1 MDEQVLHH
9 SSGNKYDKFNN
20 IKEYMEKLE
29 SIHTKVGDT
38 GRHKEL
44 LRRMYYDK
52 YVIKPVDIPDSYYR
66 HQQEMYFERGYGYVE
81 ITEEMKRQ
89 YQQQIIN
96 DQKASLD
103 VWLNYFISEDAKVY
117 PFWAKYWAFQG
128 MLKLGSY
135 DKEKGEFGRRT
146 KDTVTPFPD
155 LNREALAISI
165 DLIIKM
171 VNKESI
177 NDKELEPLLKSGS
190 FGKIY
195 SYVIRHILNDNKN
208 ITKRNIGRWIK
219 YSRGSDHMPL
229 VKSLQ
234 GYNTGWCTAGE
245 ATAKSQLSMG
255 DFYVYYTLD
264 ENDEYKVP
272 RIAIRMENGFIA
284 EIRGIAEAQN
294 LEPEMKEVVE
304 EKIKDFPDKEKY
316 YKKISDME
324 ELTKIYK
331 KHKKC
336 EELTKEELTFLYEID
351 DKIVGFGYESD
362 PRIEEIKN
370 ERNQRE
376 DIGVIFN
383 YPKNQIAFKKHEIK
397 KDTILFYGDLV
408 LEGTEILENAV
419 LPPIIVGRVDM
430 FNVKNINN
438 VIMPEKIV
446 DSLNLENLIDAKNL
460 TLPKYIGWSLHLDK
474 LTSAE
479 GLVLPQ
485 IVGGYLDLGS
495 LKSAKG
501 LVLPQIVGRDL
512 CLGGLTSAEGLM
524 LPQSVGRHLDLRGL
538 KSAKGLMLPQ
548 SVESLNLSGLTSAEG
563 LVLPQSMGSLYLNG
577 LTSAEGLVLPQ
588 SVEDELYLSG
598 LTSTKGLVLPQSIGS
613 LYLNGLT
620 SAEGLVLPQ
629 SVESLHLNGLTS
641 AEGLVLPR
649 YIGWALHLD
658 GLTSAEGLVLPQSV
672 GRYLTLSGLTSAKGL
687 VLPQSVGEN
696 VSLKRLTSAEGL
708 IIPEPLTYKIKMCG
722 FEITPENVHEYKKTK
737 K

>member
-1 MDEQVLHH
+1 MNKEEIRFIDRLYKDLYMDEQVLHH

-103 VWLNYFISEDAKVY
+103 VWLNYFISGDAKVY

-155 LNREALAISI
+155 LNREALAVSI

-177 NDKELEPLLKSGS
+177 DDKELEPLLKSGS

-331 KHKKC
+331 KHKKG

-419 LPPIIVGRVDM
+419 LPPIIVGSVDM
-430 FNVKNINN
+430 SNVKNINN

-446 DSLNLENLIDAKNL
+446 GSLTLEALVDAKNL
-460 TLPKYIGWSLHLDK
+460 ILPKHIGGDLALDSLA
-474 LTSAE
+474 SAE

-485 IVGGYLDLGS
+485 IVGRNLYLN
-495 LKSAKG
+495 
-501 LVLPQIVGRDL
+501 
-512 CLGGLTSAEGLM
+512 GLT
-524 LPQSVGRHLDLRGL
+524 
-538 KSAKGLMLPQ
+538 
-548 SVESLNLSGLTSAEG
+548 NAEG
-563 LVLPQSMGSLYLNG
+563 LVLPQSVGSLCLNG
-577 LTSAEGLVLPQ
+577 LTSAEGLVLPH
-588 SVEDELYLSG
+588 SVENLYLSG
-598 LTSTKGLVLPQSIGS
+598 LASAEELVLPQIVEEDLYLNGLTNAEGLVLPQSIGS
-613 LYLNGLT
+613 LCLNGLT
-620 SAEGLVLPQ
+620 NAEGLALPQNVENLYLSGLASAEGLVLPKYIGR
-629 SVESLHLNGLTS
+629 SLYLNSLIS
-641 AEGLVLPR
+641 AE
-649 YIGWALHLD
+649 
-658 GLTSAEGLVLPQSV
+658 ELVLPQSV
-672 GRYLTLSGLTSAKGL
+672 GGYLILSSLTSAKGL
-687 VLPQSVGEN
+687 LLPQSVGED
-696 VSLKRLTSAEGL
+696 VRLRKLTSAEGL

>member
-103 VWLNYFISEDAKVY
+103 VWLNYFISGDAKVY

-155 LNREALAISI
+155 LNREALAVSI

-177 NDKELEPLLKSGS
+177 DDKELEPLLKSGS

-331 KHKKC
+331 KHKKG

-419 LPPIIVGRVDM
+419 LPPIIVGSVDM
-430 FNVKNINN
+430 SNVKNINN

-446 DSLNLENLIDAKNL
+446 GSLTLEALVDAKNL
-460 TLPKYIGWSLHLDK
+460 ILPKHIGGDLALDSLA
-474 LTSAE
+474 SAE

-485 IVGGYLDLGS
+485 IVGRNLYLN
-495 LKSAKG
+495 
-501 LVLPQIVGRDL
+501 
-512 CLGGLTSAEGLM
+512 GLT
-524 LPQSVGRHLDLRGL
+524 
-538 KSAKGLMLPQ
+538 
-548 SVESLNLSGLTSAEG
+548 NAEG
-563 LVLPQSMGSLYLNG
+563 LVLPQSVGSLCLNGLTNAEGLVLPQSVGSLCLNG
-577 LTSAEGLVLPQ
+577 LTSAEGLVLPH
-588 SVEDELYLSG
+588 SVENLYLSG
-598 LTSTKGLVLPQSIGS
+598 LASAEELVLPQIVEEDLYLNGLTNAEGLVLPQSIGS
-613 LYLNGLT
+613 LCLNGLT
-620 SAEGLVLPQ
+620 NAEGLALPQNVENLYLSGLASAEGLVLPKYIGR
-629 SVESLHLNGLTS
+629 SLYLNSLIS
-641 AEGLVLPR
+641 AE
-649 YIGWALHLD
+649 
-658 GLTSAEGLVLPQSV
+658 ELVLPQSV
-672 GRYLTLSGLTSAKGL
+672 GGYLILSSLTSAKGL
-687 VLPQSVGEN
+687 LLPQSVGED
-696 VSLKRLTSAEGL
+696 VRLRKLTSAEGL